1 MILPSKGVTSP
12 LRPEAGIDK
21 AGLRPDHDEDD
32 DDGGG
37 GVDDGDDDDDGDGD
51 NDHDVLNAI
60 KAAPPSCETCKSST
74 NRYKMPTI
82 TQTMKLSRKIQ
93 TIANYIFALFSG
105 TKFYK
110 FYKLRP
116 PCKCCSL

>member
-37 GVDDGDDDDDGDGD
+37 GADDGDHDD
-51 NDHDVLNAI
+51 DHDVLNAI
-60 KAAPPSCETCKSST
+60 KAGPPSCETCKSSS
-74 NRYKMPTI
+74 NRYKMPTTI

-93 TIANYIFALFSG
+93 TITNYTFALFSA
-105 TKFYK
+105 TK

>member
-21 AGLRPDHDEDD
+21 AGLRPDDDEDD

-37 GVDDGDDDDDGDGD
+37 GADDGDGD
-51 NDHDVLNAI
+51 DDHDVLNAI
-60 KAAPPSCETCKSST
+60 KASPSSCETCKSSS

-93 TIANYIFALFSG
+93 TITN
-105 TKFYK
+105 
-110 FYKLRP
+110 
-116 PCKCCSL
+116 

>member
-21 AGLRPDHDEDD
+21 AGLRPDDDEDDD

-37 GVDDGDDDDDGDGD
+37 GADDGDDDDDGDGD

-60 KAAPPSCETCKSST
+60 KAGPPSCETCTSST
-74 NRYKMPTI
+74 NRYKMPTTI

-93 TIANYIFALFSG
+93 TITNYTFALFSA
-105 TKFYK
+105 TK